1 MTDSFPCTSCGIC
14 CTRVGKFPTGE
25 DFALDNGRCRH
36 LQPDNRCGI
45 YESRPEICRVKD
57 RAEKSAVPVEV
68 YYKHF
73 ASICNRTQ
81 QINKIPIEFRV
92 IL

>member
-1 MTDSFPCTSCGIC
+1 VTDSFPCTSCGIC

-25 DFALDNGRCRH
+25 DFALADGRCRH

-57 RAEKSAVPVEV
+57 RADKSAVPTKIF
-68 YYKHF
+68 YKQF
-73 ASICNRTQ
+73 AGICNQAQKRAGV
-81 QINKIPIEFRV
+81 PVEFRV
-92 IL
+92 SI